1 MPETPGQFTK
11 DYHLVD
17 FIRSDTAKANNFLE
31 QYHPSDEIVD
41 NLEHLAKTVVQ
52 PLKDFLGKGSLI
64 ITSGFRCKRL
74 NEYIGASATS
84 QHMIGQAVDLQFT
97 LDGKLSNDLI
107 IDTVLVNKIPFD
119 QMIKEKSAKTEW
131 IHISCKKE
139 GNRFQR
145 LNLNV

>member
-1 MPETPGQFTK
+1 MPETSGQFTK

-17 FIRSDTAKANNFLE
+17 FVKSNTAKANNYLE

-41 NLEHLAKTVVQ
+41 NLKYLANTVVQ
-52 PLKDFLGKGSLI
+52 PLKDVLGKGSLE
-64 ITSGFRCKRL
+64 ITSGYRCKRL
-74 NEYIGASATS
+74 NEHIGGSQTS

-97 LDGKLSNDLI
+97 YNESLSNDLI
-107 IDTVLVNKIPFD
+107 IDAMLVNKIPFD
-119 QMIKEKSAKTEW
+119 QMIREKSSTTEW